1 MATETKTT
9 TENEIQPRG
18 KLVNKIQI
26 RRNYPK
32 HNTEKQ
38 MLGKCDSKLTLIEMI
53 KKKVKSIF
61 IKNPG
66 GKKPFQEEFQ
76 KENEIKALCQGSFLE
91 LFKDSKLQIQL
102 DNLHDT

>member
-26 RRNYPK
+26 RRNYSK

-61 IKNPG
+61 IKNPEE
-66 GKKPFQEEFQ
+66 KKSHFR
-76 KENEIKALCQGSFLE
+76 KNSRKRMG
-91 LFKDSKLQIQL
+91 
-102 DNLHDT
+102 